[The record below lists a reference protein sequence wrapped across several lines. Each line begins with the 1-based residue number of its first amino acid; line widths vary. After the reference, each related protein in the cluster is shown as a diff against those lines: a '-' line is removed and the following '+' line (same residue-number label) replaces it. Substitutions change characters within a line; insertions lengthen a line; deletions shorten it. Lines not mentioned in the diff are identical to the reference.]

1 MIMED
6 EDKILNERKSEART
20 RSMRKFTRSTGEK
33 RIFLTEAFNDGN
45 FAERRDS
52 RSFRTFFLFVI
63 EIDFNCTKIDSTKIN
78 LFPFVPIFFFFS
90 INRIDLFIRKME
102 NFLISLSIHYTYISY
117 ISDLISRNYSII

>member
-1 MIMED
+1 MRGGKKLSVIMED

-52 RSFRTFFLFVI
+52 RSFRTFF
-63 EIDFNCTKIDSTKIN
+63 
-78 LFPFVPIFFFFS
+78 
-90 INRIDLFIRKME
+90 
-102 NFLISLSIHYTYISY
+102 FLLS
-117 ISDLISRNYSII
+117 R

>member
-52 RSFRTFFLFVI
+52 RSFRTFFFFVI

-78 LFPFVPIFFFFS
+78 LFPFVPIFFFSSRLIES
-90 INRIDLFIRKME
+90 IYLSVKWK
-102 NFLISLSIHYTYISY
+102 IS
-117 ISDLISRNYSII
+117 

>member
-1 MIMED
+1 MRGGKKLSVIMED

-78 LFPFVPIFFFFS
+78 LFPFVPIFFSSRLIES
-90 INRIDLFIRKME
+90 IYLSVKWK
-102 NFLISLSIHYTYISY
+102 IS
-117 ISDLISRNYSII
+117 